1 MPRPERSPLLL
12 QVVPLHPDAD
22 RPLMPVPAHAALYLV
37 DGDAEPE
44 FDTKNWRTCSASR
57 RRRRRSPAV
66 AGGQTAAKIASFR
79 RVSLHTVRS
88 QIKSIY
94 FKTDVSSQAQLTRLV
109 KALPATRDRQVR
121 SRTPFLS

>member
-1 MPRPERSPLLL
+1 M
-12 QVVPLHPDAD
+12 
-22 RPLMPVPAHAALYLV
+22 

-44 FDTKNWRTCSASR
+44 LDTKKLANLLGLTQAE
-57 RRRRRSPAV
+57 AEVAALV
-66 AGGQTAAKIASFR
+66 AGGQAAAKIASFR

-88 QIKSIY
+88 QIKSIF

-109 KALPATRDRQVR
+109 KALPATRDRQGR

>member
-1 MPRPERSPLLL
+1 MKFVLSGSFCELTQLSKLAVTAD
-12 QVVPLHPDAD
+12 QVVRQSGGLTQAE
-22 RPLMPVPAHAALYLV
+22 AEIAAL
-37 DGDAEPE
+37 
-44 FDTKNWRTCSASR
+44 
-57 RRRRRSPAV
+57 V

-109 KALPATRDRQVR
+109 KALPATRDRQGR